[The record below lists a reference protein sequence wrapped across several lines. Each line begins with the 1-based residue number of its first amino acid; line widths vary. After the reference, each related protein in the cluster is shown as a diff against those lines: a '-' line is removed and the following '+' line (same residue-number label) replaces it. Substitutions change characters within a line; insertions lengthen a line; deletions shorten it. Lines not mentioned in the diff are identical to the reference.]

1 MKNNPYG
8 KFTLD
13 MLGASY
19 TKPNKSVYNPLA
31 SQLSYSAADKIVM
44 SGMAD
49 NQHRSSFNSKLD
61 LETRACGR
69 EVFAGAAKLISQI
82 TEIAKQLKEVI
93 GNPQLEAYH
102 NANGILL
109 LQDLGKYYLSQA
121 ENALHATRDTRQ
133 SWVELGNKYL
143 KYSTYDF
150 MRENK
155 LLPPLIENE
164 EEELMLQE
172 LKRQMEKMKLDSEKD
187 KLALLNKDEIIKNQ
201 ADENLK
207 LTDKLIISEENNR
220 ELTIKVE
227 GLTIEKTNLTD
238 KLNISEENN
247 RELMI
252 KVEDLT
258 EKLVVSEREKV
269 VLQEKL
275 TISEA
280 KVVPLQEKV
289 HELKTENKELKED
302 KLELREDKRMLIE
315 DKKMLQEEKKLLLV
329 DKKIFQDLS
338 QEQAVKITELEQIH
352 CNDPTHI
359 NLLHNEFGIIEQV
372 ELGGNLNQQID

>member
-19 TKPNKSVYNPLA
+19 TKPNKSAYNPLT
-31 SQLSYSAADKIVM
+31 SQSSYSAADKIVM

-82 TEIAKQLKEVI
+82 TEIAKQLKEAI

-172 LKRQMEKMKLDSEKD
+172 LKRQMEKMKLDNERMRLDFEEQEDRFREQENEKND
-187 KLALLNKDEIIKNQ
+187 LANR
-201 ADENLK
+201 
-207 LTDKLIISEENNR
+207 LITSEENNR
-220 ELTIKVE
+220 ELK
-227 GLTIEKTNLTD
+227 
-238 KLNISEENN
+238 
-247 RELMI
+247 I

-258 EKLVVSEREKV
+258 EKLAISEENNKELTIKVEDLTVENLDLKDKLSISEQEKV

-275 TISEA
+275 DTSEA
-280 KVVPLQEKV
+280 KLEPLKKETTDLR
-289 HELKTENKELKED
+289 HYNKILEED
-302 KLELREDKRMLIE
+302 KLELREDKKMLIE
-315 DKKMLQEEKKLLLV
+315 DKNFFKDLTQKQAI
-329 DKKIFQDLS
+329 KI
-338 QEQAVKITELEQIH
+338 VELEQVH

-359 NLLHNEFGIIEQV
+359 NLLHNDFGIIEQV

>member
-1 MKNNPYG
+1 MKRNPPNYKEIYNNP
-8 KFTLD
+8 L
-13 MLGASY
+13 
-19 TKPNKSVYNPLA
+19 
-31 SQLSYSAADKIVM
+31 YSSADKIVV
-44 SGMAD
+44 SGIET
-49 NQHRSSFNSKLD
+49 NHYRSYFNNESDSK
-61 LETRACGR
+61 TIICQR

-82 TEIAKQLKEVI
+82 TEIAKQLKKAI

-121 ENALHATRDTRQ
+121 EKALHATRDTRQ

-172 LKRQMEKMKLDSEKD
+172 LKRQMEKMKLDNERMRLDFERQEDEKND
-187 KLALLNKDEIIKNQ
+187 LANR
-201 ADENLK
+201 
-207 LTDKLIISEENNR
+207 LITSEENNR
-220 ELTIKVE
+220 ELK
-227 GLTIEKTNLTD
+227 
-238 KLNISEENN
+238 
-247 RELMI
+247 I

-258 EKLVVSEREKV
+258 EKLAISEENNKELTIKVEDLTVENLDLKDKLSISEQEKV

-275 TISEA
+275 DTSEA
-280 KVVPLQEKV
+280 KLEPLKKETTDLR
-289 HELKTENKELKED
+289 HYNKILEED
-302 KLELREDKRMLIE
+302 KLELREDKKMLIE
-315 DKKMLQEEKKLLLV
+315 DKNFFKDLTQKQAI
-329 DKKIFQDLS
+329 KI
-338 QEQAVKITELEQIH
+338 VELEQVH

-359 NLLHNEFGIIEQV
+359 NLLHNDFGIIEQV